1 MDVPRGL
8 QSRGPT
14 GLALERW
21 ERNVAISGLVAA
33 VLALPLPPIASGPE
47 IASTLAVCSVI
58 ALAGVRW
65 GIALLVATEALLIAT
80 FWPFVIAGDG
90 EHTLRLIGAVSCLAT
105 LPGLWSI
112 GRAAPHLL
120 ELFGL
125 ERSPNAARAAQR
137 VLAAGAL
144 VIIAL
149 PLF

>member
-1 MDVPRGL
+1 MDVPRVLQDRGPAGL
-8 QSRGPT
+8 Q
-14 GLALERW
+14 LERW
-21 ERNVAISGLVAA
+21 ERNVAVAGLVAA
-33 VLALPLPPIASGPE
+33 LCALPLPPIGSGPE

-65 GIALLVATEALLIAT
+65 AIALVVATEALLIAT

-90 EHTLRLIGAVSCLAT
+90 EHTLRLLGAVSGLAT

-112 GRAAPHLL
+112 GRAAPHML

-144 VIIAL
+144 VVIAL